1 MTRFL
6 LTTLGSLGDLHPYIA
21 VGRSLIARGQHVVL
35 ATSEEYRELIVGTG
49 ISFAPVR
56 PGFAELGDYPSL
68 VSKAFDIRRG
78 PEFLIRELIM
88 PHLRSAYADLWQASE
103 GADFLVSH
111 PLTYALP
118 MVAEKRGLPWAATVL
133 SPMSFVSSHDPPS
146 IPSVAWLDCLR
157 PLRPWLYRPVFALAK
172 RLLRHWEQPVTEL
185 RCELGLPSLDRPVMF
200 EGQFSPFAN
209 LALFDPQLASV
220 QPDWPRPLTL
230 CGAPLYDGEPP
241 PRELLEDLNDFL
253 AAGEEPL
260 VFVLGSSA
268 VWLAGEFWRDAITAA
283 GILGKRAVLICGSH
297 QLGPLPDGVRAFAY
311 LPYSK
316 VFPAAAAVI
325 HQAGIGTLAQALR
338 SGRPQLIV
346 PVAFDQPDNAR
357 RAAMLGAAR
366 VLPFQKVTAEGLAR
380 ELRLLLKMPHYR
392 QKASEVAGQLSSTQ
406 GADRAA
412 DALIAA
418 AGGKGGTS
426 DTPHENLGIG
436 VVSV

>member
-1 MTRFL
+1 MSRFL

-21 VGRSLIARGQHVVL
+21 VGRSLIARGQQAVL
-35 ATSEEYRELIVGTG
+35 ATSEEYRELIVGAG
-49 ISFAPVR
+49 VSFSPVR
-56 PGFAELGDYPSL
+56 PGFAELGDYQAL
-68 VSKAFDIRRG
+68 VTKAFDIRRG

-88 PHLRSAYADLWQASE
+88 PHLRSAYADLWRASE
-103 GADFLVSH
+103 DADFLVSH

-133 SPMSFVSSHDPPS
+133 SPMSFVSCYDPPS
-146 IPSVAWLDCLR
+146 IPSVAWMDYLR
-157 PLRPWLYRPVFALAK
+157 PLRPWQHRPAFALAK
-172 RLLRHWEQPVTEL
+172 RLLRHWEQPVANL
-185 RCELGLPSLDRPVMF
+185 RSELGLRSLDRPAMF

-220 QPDWPRPLTL
+220 QPDWPQPLTV
-230 CGAPLYDGEPP
+230 CGAPLYDGDPP
-241 PRELLEDLNDFL
+241 HREVLDDLEEFL

-268 VWLAGEFWRDAITAA
+268 VWLAGDFWRKAIAAADA
-283 GILGKRAVLICGSH
+283 LGKRAVLICGAQ
-297 QLGPLPDGVRAFAY
+297 QLGPLPEGMRAFAY

-357 RAAMLGAAR
+357 RASMLGAAR
-366 VLPFQKVTAEGLAR
+366 VLPFQKVTSEGLAR
-380 ELRLLLKMPHYR
+380 ELRLLLTVPHYR
-392 QKASEVAGQLSSTQ
+392 QKAREVASQLSSTP

-412 DALIAA
+412 EVLIAA
-418 AGGKGGTS
+418 TRGEGGGRET
-426 DTPHENLGIG
+426 THENLGIG
-436 VVSV
+436 LATV